1 MSARRPIPATTL
13 HLLAPTVRGG
23 RSAARTD
30 PRDVIDL
37 TVLAD
42 YRLLLTVEEAA
53 DRLSVGRSLMY
64 ELIGNRE
71 IVSIRVGRLRRVPLE
86 SLTAYVTALRLRARQ
101 PDSTV

>member
-1 MSARRPIPATTL
+1 MSARRPVPATTL

-23 RSAARTD
+23 RGAARTD

-53 DRLSVGRSLMY
+53 DRLGIGRSLMY
-64 ELIGNRE
+64 ELIGNSE
-71 IVSIRVGRLRRVPLE
+71 IVSIRVGRLRRVPLD
-86 SLTAYVTALRLRARQ
+86 SLTDYVAAMRNHARQ
-101 PDSTV
+101 PDPAA